1 MKTISASLKE
11 YARGVA
17 GGLLFSLPL
26 FYTQEIWE
34 AGLSLPPE
42 RLLIYL
48 LVTFVLL
55 LGYNRHAG
63 LHASAKWNEIIT
75 DSVEEI
81 GLGLFLSLAMLQ
93 ALGQLNWQDHSPHD
107 NFSKVIMLTMPVAI
121 GISIGTAQLQ
131 ADEDEKKRNQI
142 DADGS
147 ASRYNE
153 TGFSSRFVL
162 AVCGS
167 VVVAGNMAPTEEI
180 REIAVH
186 STLGSLLTIVLISWI
201 IGIIVLFFSD
211 FKGSHRSPPA
221 GLILTALRHTM
232 TAYLASILASVLML
246 WFFGQLTDAGLI
258 TDIALVIVLGFPA
271 MLGASAGRLLIKG
284 DS

>member
-48 LVTFVLL
+48 LVTFILL

-63 LHASAKWNEIIT
+63 LHAGAKWNEIIT

-81 GLGLFLSLAMLQ
+81 GLGLLLSLAMLQ
-93 ALGQLNWQDHSPHD
+93 LLGQLNWQDHSPHD

-131 ADEDEKKRNQI
+131 ADEDEEKKNQTEAGDPSI
-142 DADGS
+142 RD
-147 ASRYNE
+147 RE
-153 TGFSSRFVL
+153 TGFWSRFVL

-186 STLGSLLTIVLISWI
+186 STLGSLLLVVAISWL
-201 IGIIVLFFSD
+201 IGIIILFFSD
-211 FKGSHRSPPA
+211 FKGSHKFPQAR
-221 GLILTALRHTM
+221 LILTALRHTM
-232 TAYLASILASVLML
+232 TAYLASILASLLML
-246 WFFGQLTDAGLI
+246 WFFGQLTGASLI
-258 TDIALVIVLGFPA
+258 TDSALVIILGFPA

-284 DS
+284 NS